1 MKLVQEDWEEN
12 RRDWLRDAAFERGNA
27 KLYRLAVQLGA
38 DGVIPRRGDFE
49 WMTFVSPL
57 VYSPAIRG
65 FTRGK
70 RVEFRMTICPEK
82 DRDSPSYGAP
92 RDVYFQ
98 IPWPIPPYLTRS
110 GKRVQM
116 DTWCIPFKGKTPLL
130 DRALLVRE
138 ALFAPRIF
146 EKTCRRRIIRDEAAQ
161 ERAFQWVDLLQAHAV
176 HRKEYPWA

>member
-1 MKLVQEDWEEN
+1 VKLSHDEWAEILLQEQ
-12 RRDWLRDAAFERGNA
+12 RDAAFERNDA
-27 KLYRLAVQLGA
+27 KLHRLAVQLGA
-38 DGVIPRRGDFE
+38 DGVIPLRGGCE
-49 WMTFVSPL
+49 WMAFVSPP

-70 RVEFRMTICPEK
+70 EIEFRMAICSEK
-82 DRDSPSYGAP
+82 DRDSPLYGAP
-92 RDVYFQ
+92 TDVYFH
-98 IPWPIPPYLTRS
+98 IPWPIPAYLTRS
-110 GKRVQM
+110 GKRVHM
-116 DTWCIPFKGKTPLL
+116 DTWCIPHKGKAPLL